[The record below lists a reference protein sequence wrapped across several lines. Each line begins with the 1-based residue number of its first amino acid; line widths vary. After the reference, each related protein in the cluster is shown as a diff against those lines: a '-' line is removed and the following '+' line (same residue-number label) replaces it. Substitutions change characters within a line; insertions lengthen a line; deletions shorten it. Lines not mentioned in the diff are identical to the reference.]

1 MNEDQLQR
9 RMKRA
14 VDQAPIDLLESIK
27 QQPYEKMAAHDEITR
42 PSDEKAFTLRS
53 NRLKPA
59 LALLSAAA
67 VFLFAFINW
76 QMNTRWVDSMV
87 YLDVNPSLQIET
99 NRRDQVIRLSGLD
112 EVSNALIADL
122 DYKGKDLEVVA
133 AELLDRLVLGDYVSS
148 SEPAI
153 LLSVYNEDPEKRDR
167 QLSELDQA
175 IHAYLQSLEIQP
187 IVLTQ
192 PLDPTQTLT
201 DYAEANQI
209 SVSKMTL
216 IRNMI
221 LLDPELK
228 AEDLAKL
235 TLEQLIQVSSKV
247 TLDLDKIIQSSD
259 LERIQSMDDFDD
271 DFDDDLEEEDEI
283 ENNIDDDSDDHKDD
297 LYEHDDDD
305 SDFDENSANDTDK
318 DPDEDSEVDD
328 DPVDDDK
335 FDTEFEDEEDL
346 GEPEV
351 QEDADDSDVTDNSD
365 DPEEDSEDTADP
377 EDDIGDD
384 VVDESDDS
392 GDAVEDSEVDD

>member
-1 MNEDQLQR
+1 MNDDQLKR
-9 RMKRA
+9 RLKRA
-14 VDQAPIDLLESIK
+14 VDQAPINLLETIK
-27 QQPYEKMAAHDEITR
+27 QQPYEKMTAHDDIT
-42 PSDEKAFTLRS
+42 SQTQEKSFMHRS
-53 NRLKPA
+53 NRLKPS

-99 NRRDQVIRLSGLD
+99 NRKDQVIRLSGLD
-112 EVSNALIADL
+112 EASQALIADL
-122 DYKGKDLEVVA
+122 DFKGKDLEAVA
-133 AELLDRLVLGDYVSS
+133 AELLDRLVLGDYISS

-175 IHAYLQSLEIQP
+175 IHAYLQSLKIQP

-228 AEDLAKL
+228 MEDLAKL
-235 TLEQLIQVSSKV
+235 TLEQLIKVSSKV
-247 TLDLDKIIQSSD
+247 TPDLDKIIQSSD
-259 LERIQSMDDFDD
+259 MDRIKT
-271 DFDDDLEEEDEI
+271 L
-283 ENNIDDDSDDHKDD
+283 DDSDDDEDDKDD
-297 LYEHDDDD
+297 EDYEDDGDEFEDESNDDKDD
-305 SDFDENSANDTDK
+305 SDDSEDSDEQDDSEDLNVNSADDSEEDDAT
-318 DPDEDSEVDD
+318 EDSDELDVDD
-328 DPVDDDK
+328 DP
-335 FDTEFEDEEDL
+335 EDL
-346 GEPEV
+346 DDI
-351 QEDADDSDVTDNSD
+351 EDVDVEDLNDHDDLDDSDV
-365 DPEEDSEDTADP
+365 
-377 EDDIGDD
+377 
-384 VVDESDDS
+384 SDDS
-392 GDAVEDSEVDD
+392 DDGEEETELVQRS

>member
-1 MNEDQLQR
+1 MNDDQLKR
-9 RMKRA
+9 RLKRA

-27 QQPYEKMAAHDEITR
+27 QQPYEKMSAHDEITLQATAGSQIS
-42 PSDEKAFTLRS
+42 PVRS

-99 NRRDQVIRLSGLD
+99 NRKDQVIRLSGMD
-112 EVSNALIADL
+112 EESVALIKDL
-122 DYKGKDLEVVA
+122 DYKGKDLEAVA
-133 AELLDRLVLGDYVSS
+133 AELLDRLVLGDYISS

-175 IHAYLQSLEIQP
+175 IHAYLQSLKIQP

-192 PLDPTQTLT
+192 PLDPTHTLT
-201 DYAEANQI
+201 DYAETNQI

-228 AEDLAKL
+228 TEDLAKL
-235 TLEQLIQVSSKV
+235 TLEQLIKVSSKV

-259 LERIQSMDDFDD
+259 LDRIKTLDDHDDDEDDKDDEDDEDYEDNEDDGDEFDD
-271 DFDDDLEEEDEI
+271 ESNDDK
-283 ENNIDDDSDDHKDD
+283 DDSDDSEDSD
-297 LYEHDDDD
+297 EQDD
-305 SDFDENSANDTDK
+305 SEDLNVNSADDSE
-318 DPDEDSEVDD
+318 DEDATEDGDELDVDD
-328 DPVDDDK
+328 DP
-335 FDTEFEDEEDL
+335 EDL
-346 GEPEV
+346 DDI
-351 QEDADDSDVTDNSD
+351 EDVDVEDLDDHDDLDDSDV
-365 DPEEDSEDTADP
+365 
-377 EDDIGDD
+377 
-384 VVDESDDS
+384 SDDS
-392 GDAVEDSEVDD
+392 DDGEEETELDD

>member
-1 MNEDQLQR
+1 MNEDNLKQR
-9 RMKRA
+9 LKRA
-14 VDQAPIDLLESIK
+14 VDQAPIDLLETIK

-42 PSDEKAFTLRS
+42 QTDRKSFNQRS

-67 VFLFAFINW
+67 VFLLAFINW

-99 NRRDQVIRLSGLD
+99 NRQDQVIRLSGLD
-112 EVSNALIADL
+112 EESQTLIAGL
-122 DYKGKDLEVVA
+122 DYKGKDLEAVA
-133 AELLDRLVLGDYVSS
+133 SELLDRLVLGDYVSS

-175 IHAYLQSLEIQP
+175 IHAYLKSLKIQP

-247 TLDLDKIIQSSD
+247 KLDLDKIIQSSD
-259 LERIQSMDDFDD
+259 MDRIKSGDDFDD
-271 DFDDDLEEEDEI
+271 DDDDHDDDEKLDDDTDEHDIDDDSEDDMDKIDEDDEVEI
-283 ENNIDDDSDDHKDD
+283 DDDHDTNEDSNYDADDVFENESDVDNDTDDDSDDESDD
-297 LYEHDDDD
+297 E
-305 SDFDENSANDTDK
+305 SDHIEDAE
-318 DPDEDSEVDD
+318 EDSEVDD
-328 DPVDDDK
+328 
-335 FDTEFEDEEDL
+335 
-346 GEPEV
+346 
-351 QEDADDSDVTDNSD
+351 
-365 DPEEDSEDTADP
+365 
-377 EDDIGDD
+377 
-384 VVDESDDS
+384 
-392 GDAVEDSEVDD
+392 

>member
-1 MNEDQLQR
+1 MNEGQLKDCL
-9 RMKRA
+9 KRA
-14 VDQAPIDLLESIK
+14 VNQAPINLLETIK

-42 PSDEKAFTLRS
+42 QSDEKAFTLRS

-247 TLDLDKIIQSSD
+247 KLDLDKIIQSSD
-259 LERIQSMDDFDD
+259 MDRIKSGD
-271 DFDDDLEEEDEI
+271 DFDDDLDEEDEI
-283 ENNIDDDSDDHKDD
+283 ENNIDDESDDHKDD

>member
-1 MNEDQLQR
+1 MNNDQLKR
-9 RMKRA
+9 RLKRA
-14 VDQAPIDLLESIK
+14 VDQAPVDLLESIK
-27 QQPYEKMAAHDEITR
+27 QQPYEKMSAHDEIT
-42 PSDEKAFTLRS
+42 SQTDGKLFKQRS
-53 NRLKPA
+53 NHLKPV

-67 VFLFAFINW
+67 VFLFAFVNW

-99 NRRDQVIRLSGLD
+99 NRKDQVIRISGLD
-112 EVSNALIADL
+112 EESEALIKDL
-122 DYKGKDLEVVA
+122 DYRGKDLEAVA

-175 IHAYLQSLEIQP
+175 IHAYLQNLKIQP

-201 DYAEANQI
+201 DYAAVNQI

-221 LLDPELK
+221 ILDPELK
-228 AEDLAKL
+228 VEDLAKL

-259 LERIQSMDDFDD
+259 LDRIKTLDDHDDDEDDKDDEDDEDYEDNEDDGDEFDD
-271 DFDDDLEEEDEI
+271 ESNDDK
-283 ENNIDDDSDDHKDD
+283 DDSDDSEDSD
-297 LYEHDDDD
+297 EQDD
-305 SDFDENSANDTDK
+305 SEDLNVNSADDSE
-318 DPDEDSEVDD
+318 DEDATEDGDKLDVDD
-328 DPVDDDK
+328 DP
-335 FDTEFEDEEDL
+335 EDL
-346 GEPEV
+346 DDI
-351 QEDADDSDVTDNSD
+351 EDVDVEDLDDHDDLDDSDV
-365 DPEEDSEDTADP
+365 
-377 EDDIGDD
+377 
-384 VVDESDDS
+384 SDDS
-392 GDAVEDSEVDD
+392 DDGEEETELDD

>member
-1 MNEDQLQR
+1 MNEDQLKR
-9 RMKRA
+9 RLKRA

-27 QQPYEKMAAHDEITR
+27 QQPYEKMSAHDEIT
-42 PSDEKAFTLRS
+42 SQTDGKLFKQRS
-53 NRLKPA
+53 NRLNPA

-67 VFLFAFINW
+67 VFLFAFVNW

-99 NRRDQVIRLSGLD
+99 NRKDQVIRLSGLD
-112 EVSNALIADL
+112 EESEALIKDL
-122 DYKGKDLEVVA
+122 DYKGKDLEAVA

-175 IHAYLQSLEIQP
+175 IHAYLQSLKIQP

-201 DYAEANQI
+201 DYAAANQI

-228 AEDLAKL
+228 TEDLAKL
-235 TLEQLIQVSSKV
+235 TLEQLIKVSSKV

-259 LERIQSMDDFDD
+259 LERIKTLDDYDD
-271 DFDDDLEEEDEI
+271 DEDDKDDEDEFND
-283 ENNIDDDSDDHKDD
+283 ESNDVKDDSDDSDD
-297 LYEHDDDD
+297 SEDSDALDDSEDSDVDSADDSEDDDATED
-305 SDFDENSANDTDK
+305 GDELAA
-318 DPDEDSEVDD
+318 DD
-328 DPVDDDK
+328 DPEDLDDIEDVDD
-335 FDTEFEDEEDL
+335 EDL
-346 GEPEV
+346 DD
-351 QEDADDSDVTDNSD
+351 EDLDDHDDLDDTDV
-365 DPEEDSEDTADP
+365 
-377 EDDIGDD
+377 
-384 VVDESDDS
+384 SDDS
-392 GDAVEDSEVDD
+392 ADGEEETELDD

>member
-1 MNEDQLQR
+1 MNDDQLKR
-9 RMKRA
+9 RLKRA

-27 QQPYEKMAAHDEITR
+27 QQPYEKMSAHDEITLQATAGSQIS
-42 PSDEKAFTLRS
+42 PVRS

-59 LALLSAAA
+59 QALLSAAA

-99 NRRDQVIRLSGLD
+99 NRKDQVIRLSGMD
-112 EVSNALIADL
+112 EESVALIKDL
-122 DYKGKDLEVVA
+122 DYKGKDLEAVA
-133 AELLDRLVLGDYVSS
+133 AELLDRLVLGDYISS

-175 IHAYLQSLEIQP
+175 IHAYLQSLKIQP

-228 AEDLAKL
+228 TEDLAKL
-235 TLEQLIQVSSKV
+235 TLEQLIKVSSKV

-259 LERIQSMDDFDD
+259 MDRIKT
-271 DFDDDLEEEDEI
+271 L
-283 ENNIDDDSDDHKDD
+283 DDSDDDEDDKDD
-297 LYEHDDDD
+297 EDYEDDGDEFEDESNDDKDD
-305 SDFDENSANDTDK
+305 SDDSEDSDEQDDSEDLNVNSANDSEEDDAT
-318 DPDEDSEVDD
+318 EDSDELDVDD
-328 DPVDDDK
+328 DP
-335 FDTEFEDEEDL
+335 EDL
-346 GEPEV
+346 DDI
-351 QEDADDSDVTDNSD
+351 EDVDVEDLNDHDDLDDSDV
-365 DPEEDSEDTADP
+365 
-377 EDDIGDD
+377 
-384 VVDESDDS
+384 SDDS
-392 GDAVEDSEVDD
+392 DDGEEETELVQRS

>member
-1 MNEDQLQR
+1 MNEDQLKDCL
-9 RMKRA
+9 KRA
-14 VDQAPIDLLESIK
+14 VDQSPINLLETIK

-42 PSDEKAFTLRS
+42 QSDEKAFTLRS

-112 EVSNALIADL
+112 GVSNALIADL

-247 TLDLDKIIQSSD
+247 KLDLDKIIQSSD
-259 LERIQSMDDFDD
+259 MDRIKSGDDFDD
-271 DFDDDLEEEDEI
+271 DNDHDDDEKLDDDTDEHDIDDDSEDDMDKIDEDDEVEIDDDHDTNEDSNYDADDDLENESDVD
-283 ENNIDDDSDDHKDD
+283 NDTDDDSDDKSDD
-297 LYEHDDDD
+297 E
-305 SDFDENSANDTDK
+305 SDHIEDAE
-318 DPDEDSEVDD
+318 EDSEVDD
-328 DPVDDDK
+328 
-335 FDTEFEDEEDL
+335 
-346 GEPEV
+346 
-351 QEDADDSDVTDNSD
+351 
-365 DPEEDSEDTADP
+365 
-377 EDDIGDD
+377 
-384 VVDESDDS
+384 
-392 GDAVEDSEVDD
+392 

>member
-1 MNEDQLQR
+1 MNDDQLKGCL
-9 RMKRA
+9 KRA
-14 VDQAPIDLLESIK
+14 VDQAPINLLETIK
-27 QQPYEKMAAHDEITR
+27 QQPYEKMSAHDEIT
-42 PSDEKAFTLRS
+42 SQTEKKSFVHRS

-59 LALLSAAA
+59 LALFSAAA
-67 VFLFAFINW
+67 VFLFAFLNW

-99 NRRDQVIRLSGLD
+99 NRKDQVIRLSGMD
-112 EVSNALIADL
+112 EESEALIKDL
-122 DYKGKDLEVVA
+122 DYKGKDLEAVA

-192 PLDPTQTLT
+192 TLDPTQTLT
-201 DYAEANQI
+201 NYAEANQI

-228 AEDLAKL
+228 MEDLAKL
-235 TLEQLIQVSSKV
+235 TLEQLIKVSSKV

-259 LERIQSMDDFDD
+259 LDRIKTLDDHDDDEDDKDDEDNEDDGDEFDD
-271 DFDDDLEEEDEI
+271 ESNDDK
-283 ENNIDDDSDDHKDD
+283 DDSDDSEDSDEQDD
-297 LYEHDDDD
+297 SEDSNVDSADDSEDDDATED
-305 SDFDENSANDTDK
+305 SDELD
-318 DPDEDSEVDD
+318 VDD
-328 DPVDDDK
+328 DP
-335 FDTEFEDEEDL
+335 EDL
-346 GEPEV
+346 DDI
-351 QEDADDSDVTDNSD
+351 EDFDVEDLDDHDDLDDSDV
-365 DPEEDSEDTADP
+365 
-377 EDDIGDD
+377 
-384 VVDESDDS
+384 SDDS
-392 GDAVEDSEVDD
+392 DDEDEETELDD

>member
-1 MNEDQLQR
+1 MNEDQLKDCL
-9 RMKRA
+9 KRS
-14 VDQAPIDLLESIK
+14 VDQAPINLLETIK
-27 QQPYEKMAAHDEITR
+27 EQPYEKMAAHDEITLQTDR
-42 PSDEKAFTLRS
+42 KSFNQRS

-67 VFLFAFINW
+67 VFLLAFINW

-112 EVSNALIADL
+112 EVSKALITDL
-122 DYKGKDLEVVA
+122 DYKGKDLEAVA

-247 TLDLDKIIQSSD
+247 KLDLDKIIQSSD
-259 LERIQSMDDFDD
+259 MDRIKSGDDFDD
-271 DFDDDLEEEDEI
+271 DDEKLDDDTDEHDIDDDSEDDRDKIDEDDEVEIDDDHYTNEDSNYDADDDLENE
-283 ENNIDDDSDDHKDD
+283 SDVD
-297 LYEHDDDD
+297 
-305 SDFDENSANDTDK
+305 NDTD
-318 DPDEDSEVDD
+318 DESDDESDHIEDAEEDSEVDD
-328 DPVDDDK
+328 
-335 FDTEFEDEEDL
+335 
-346 GEPEV
+346 
-351 QEDADDSDVTDNSD
+351 
-365 DPEEDSEDTADP
+365 
-377 EDDIGDD
+377 
-384 VVDESDDS
+384 
-392 GDAVEDSEVDD
+392 

>member
-1 MNEDQLQR
+1 MNDDQLKGCL
-9 RMKRA
+9 KRA
-14 VDQAPIDLLESIK
+14 VDQAPINLLETIK
-27 QQPYEKMAAHDEITR
+27 QQPYEKMTAHDDIT
-42 PSDEKAFTLRS
+42 SQTEEKSFMHRS

-59 LALLSAAA
+59 LALFSAAA
-67 VFLFAFINW
+67 VFLFAFLNW

-99 NRRDQVIRLSGLD
+99 NRKDQVIRLSGLD
-112 EVSNALIADL
+112 EASQALIADL
-122 DYKGKDLEVVA
+122 DFKGKDLADVA

-167 QLSELDQA
+167 QISELDQA
-175 IHAYLQSLEIQP
+175 IHAYLQSLKIQP

-247 TLDLDKIIQSSD
+247 KLDLDKIIQSSD
-259 LERIQSMDDFDD
+259 MDRIKSGDDFDY
-271 DFDDDLEEEDEI
+271 DDDNHDDDEKSDDDTD
-283 ENNIDDDSDDHKDD
+283 EHDIDDDSEDDMDKIDEDDEVEIDDDHDINEDSNHVADNELENESDVDNDTDD
-297 LYEHDDDD
+297 DYDDGSDDD
-305 SDFDENSANDTDK
+305 SGDESDHTEDAEK
-318 DPDEDSEVDD
+318 DSEVDD
-328 DPVDDDK
+328 
-335 FDTEFEDEEDL
+335 
-346 GEPEV
+346 
-351 QEDADDSDVTDNSD
+351 
-365 DPEEDSEDTADP
+365 
-377 EDDIGDD
+377 
-384 VVDESDDS
+384 
-392 GDAVEDSEVDD
+392 